1 MSKTIRTVPA
11 ILTDDPLA
19 LGKMVLQAESFT
31 NLVQFDIM
39 DGQFV
44 PSQSVSCKQIAELQ
58 PKLTWE
64 VHLMVLHP
72 ENCLEEFRQ
81 AGAHKIVFHY
91 EATASP
97 DEIIK
102 QIKNLGM
109 QAGLA
114 VNPRTST
121 SVITPLIKNLDSVLF
136 LSVNPG
142 FYGAPFIPEVLE
154 KIVTFHKAHPEMEIG
169 IDGGIKESNIA
180 QIAQTGV
187 DVIYIGSAVFMQ
199 PQPAESYRRL
209 TKLAEANAP

>member
-31 NLVQFDIM
+31 DLVQFDIM

-44 PSQSVSCKQIAELQ
+44 PSQSISCDQIAELQ
-58 PKLTWE
+58 PKVSWE

-72 ENCLEEFRQ
+72 ENYLEEFRK
-81 AGAHKIVFHY
+81 AGAQKIVFHY

-102 QIKNLGM
+102 QIKNLGIE
-109 QAGLA
+109 AGLA
-114 VNPRTST
+114 INPRTST
-121 SVITPLIKNLDSVLF
+121 SSITPLLENLDSVLF
-136 LSVNPG
+136 MSVNPG
-142 FYGAPFIPEVLE
+142 FYGAPFIPEVLD
-154 KIVTFHKAHPEMEIG
+154 KIVAFRKSHPGMEIG

-187 DVIYIGSAVFMQ
+187 DVIYIGSAIFMQ

-209 TKLAEANAP
+209 TQIAEANTP